1 MDMDEYLCL
10 TTKRQ
15 QRDYNIII
23 ASQNYPSHMKSESLI
38 EVHLITVHVQLRR
51 LNKILNKTKTNIC
64 MTVIGSYV
72 SLKEIMRAV
81 T

>member
-23 ASQNYPSHMKSESLI
+23 ASQNYPSQKKSGSLI
-38 EVHLITVHVQLRR
+38 EVHLITVQVQLRR
-51 LNKILNKTKTNIC
+51 LNKILNKTNIC
-64 MTVIGSYV
+64 MTVIGSYAL
-72 SLKEIMRAV
+72 LKEIMRAV

>member
-23 ASQNYPSHMKSESLI
+23 ASQNYPSQMKSGSLI
-38 EVHLITVHVQLRR
+38 EVHMITVQVQLRR

-64 MTVIGSYV
+64 MTVIESYV
-72 SLKEIMRAV
+72 SLKEIMRAF